1 MKEKTGT
8 NALADKKNRKLV
20 LEIYRTTSV
29 IERPFLFLHHYRESN
44 RK

>member
-20 LEIYRTTSV
+20 LEIYRTTRV
-29 IERPFLFLHHYRESN
+29 TV
-44 RK
+44 